1 MIPGITS
8 KGDARM
14 GVEPNQVGCKV
25 DREGR
30 LLMLEP
36 DGQQANLW
44 CPYRGDQRMLSW
56 MSGEAGCL
64 TGRMNGGGHQ

>member
-36 DGQQANLW
+36 DGQQANL
-44 CPYRGDQRMLSW
+44 
-56 MSGEAGCL
+56 
-64 TGRMNGGGHQ
+64 